1 MSIDSS
7 TQHEKMRI
15 LSENLLAVEADRAG
29 GSLGCS
35 VEELDRALE
44 DVLNEV

>member
-1 MSIDSS
+1 MGIDSI

-15 LSENLLAVEADRAG
+15 LSENLLVVEADRAG
-29 GSLGCS
+29 GSPGCS

-44 DVLNEV
+44 DALNEV